1 MPEIKITIAP
11 DGTTKILT
19 QGFSGVSCKDAT
31 REIEKALGIVTDE
44 KLTSEYYSTEIK
56 NNIHINGGQQ

>member
-1 MPEIKITIAP
+1 MPDIIITIAP

-31 REIEKALGIVTDE
+31 RELEKALGIITDE
-44 KLTSEYYSTEIK
+44 KLTSEYYQNTKSSE
-56 NNIHINGGQQ
+56 IHIGQGGT